1 MTGNNLFETH
11 ELTRQAYNKI
21 ADKYH
26 ELFKDEMKQKEYDRK
41 FLDRFAENLGK
52 NSLICDAGCGP
63 SGHIGRYLYDK
74 GYNVFGFDISDRC
87 IEIAGAYNPMMKFER
102 MDMAN
107 MTMADRS
114 LAAII
119 SYYSIIDTPK
129 DKIDI
134 FFQNFYKKLTPRG
147 KLLVVV
153 KEGNSEGFIEEV
165 LGIKT
170 RIYYSLFSEQELENY
185 FLNNGFKI
193 QHLETRKPYDF
204 EIGVSRIYAIGVK

>member
-1 MTGNNLFETH
+1 
-11 ELTRQAYNKI
+11 
-21 ADKYH
+21 
-26 ELFKDEMKQKEYDRK
+26 
-41 FLDRFAENLGK
+41 
-52 NSLICDAGCGP
+52 
-63 SGHIGRYLYDK
+63 
-74 GYNVFGFDISDRC
+74 
-87 IEIAGAYNPMMKFER
+87 
-102 MDMAN
+102 
-107 MTMADRS
+107 

-134 FFQNFYKKLTPRG
+134 FFQNFYKKLQPKG

-165 LGIKT
+165 LGIQTK
-170 RIYYSLFSEQELENY
+170 IYYSLFSEQELENY

-204 EIGVSRIYAIGVK
+204 EIEATRIYAIGEK